1 MIGKLVRF
9 AKEKQ
14 KSPEVDNKKTFE
26 LNNPWN
32 ILVVDDDQAIHDITD
47 LILSKFHFE
56 NRPLKLTFAYSAQE
70 AREIL
75 SKPNDFSVLILDV
88 VMETEHAGLDLV
100 SYIRNEINNN
110 SLRIILR
117 TGQPGNAPEL
127 NVIVDYD
134 INDYRTKTELTAEKM
149 CSCITSALRS
159 YRDINTIKEL
169 ASSREKLNLELK
181 CEIEERFAV
190 EKLLASTNEK
200 LSSIINN
207 STALISI
214 KDMEG
219 RYDLVNDT
227 FINNIKVNNDN
238 IIGSTDHELFPDS
251 VASLICIND
260 SKVTNT
266 GEAIQCEELLPNTN
280 GDHSYLSVKFP
291 LYNSEGELYRICTIS
306 TDITERR
313 EAENEILHLAQYDS
327 LTNIPNRSLFIDRLT
342 QAISRS
348 KWHKHHLAVMFIDL
362 DRFKIINDTLG
373 HDIGDQL
380 LVQVSERLTSIVRE
394 GDSICR
400 LGGDEFS
407 VLLTELASESDIVRM
422 AEKIIKSLA
431 KSYMINNRELIITAS
446 IGISR
451 CPLDGEDVQ
460 VLLKKAD
467 VAMYKAKKIGR
478 NGYCFYLKS
487 DDSKANE
494 LLSLEVD
501 MRKMLEQQK
510 SQLFL
515 LYQPKVNID
524 TGEFSSVEAL
534 VRWEHPQIG
543 VISPDQFIPLLEE
556 TGLILEVGEW
566 VLRESCSF
574 ATRMVAKGHD
584 MKVAINLSSRQLKH
598 KEIITTIK
606 NILTETACK
615 PQWIELEVTE
625 SSLMDDIDNTKLLL
639 DEISAMGISLAIDD
653 FGTGYSSMNYLK
665 VLPFNTMKIDR
676 SFISDAPTVKQ
687 DLAIVTTIAQLAHN
701 LDMNVVA
708 EGIETVEQYTMIK
721 SILEKSD
728 TPLIQGYL
736 FSKPVKEEI
745 LLDLVPKN
753 ILNTWRL
760 IEDENRNS
768 SVTHF

>member
-1 MIGKLVRF
+1 MTGKLVRF
-9 AKEKQ
+9 AKEIEKKSEEEKKQ
-14 KSPEVDNKKTFE
+14 LLEF
-26 LNNPWN
+26 NNPWS

-47 LILSKFHFE
+47 LILSTFHFE
-56 NRPLKLTFAYSAQE
+56 NRPLELTFAYSAQE
-70 AREIL
+70 AREL
-75 SKPNDFSVLILDV
+75 LDKPNDFSVLILDV

-100 SYIRNEINNN
+100 SYIRDIINNK

-127 NVIVDYD
+127 NVIIDYD

-169 ASSREKLNLELK
+169 ASAREKLNTELK

-190 EKLLASTNEK
+190 EKLLASTNDK

-207 STALISI
+207 STALISM
-214 KDMEG
+214 KDLEG
-219 RYDLVNDT
+219 RYDLVNET
-227 FINNIKVNNDN
+227 FINNVKINSNS
-238 IIGSTDHELFPDS
+238 IIGSTDHDLFTDD
-251 VASLICIND
+251 VADLICIND
-260 SKVTNT
+260 SKVLTT
-266 GEAIQCEELLPNTN
+266 GEAIQCEELIPNTD

-291 LYNSEGELYRICTIS
+291 LYNSEGDLYRICTIS
-306 TDITERR
+306 TDITERL

-327 LTNIPNRSLFIDRLT
+327 LTDIPNRSLFIDRLT

-348 KWHKHHLAVMFIDL
+348 EWHKHHLAVMFIDL
-362 DRFKIINDTLG
+362 DRFKLINDTLG

-380 LVQVSERLTSIVRE
+380 LVQVSDRLTSLVRK

-422 AEKIIKSLA
+422 AEKIIKSLS
-431 KSYMINNRELIITAS
+431 KSYIINNKELIVTAS

-467 VAMYKAKKIGR
+467 VAMYKAKQLGR

-487 DDSKANE
+487 DDSKAND

-501 MRKMLEQQK
+501 MRKMLEQK
-510 SQLFL
+510 ESQLFL
-515 LYQPKVNID
+515 LYQPKVNVY
-524 TGEFSSVEAL
+524 TGEFSNVEAL
-534 VRWEHPQIG
+534 VRWEHPKIG
-543 VISPDQFIPLLEE
+543 VISPAEFIPLLEE
-556 TGLILEVGEW
+556 TGLIIEVGEW
-566 VLRESCSF
+566 VLRESCLF
-574 ATRMVAKGHD
+574 ATRMVAKGREI
-584 MKVAINLSSRQLKH
+584 KVAVNLSPRQLQH
-598 KEIITTIK
+598 KEIISTIK
-606 NILTETACK
+606 NILKETACD

-625 SSLMDDIDNTKLLL
+625 DSLMDDIDNTKFILE
-639 DEISAMGISLAIDD
+639 EISAMGISLAIDD

-676 SFISDAPTVKQ
+676 SFISDAPSVKQ
-687 DLAIVTTIAQLAHN
+687 DLAIVTTIAQLANN
-701 LDMNVVA
+701 LGMNVVA
-708 EGIETVEQYTMIK
+708 EGIETVEQYTMVK

-728 TPLIQGYL
+728 SPLIQGFL
-736 FSKPVKEEI
+736 FSKPVREEA
-745 LLDLVPKN
+745 LLELAPQSIQN
-753 ILNTWRL
+753 IWSL
-760 IEDENRNS
+760 IEE
-768 SVTHF
+768 